1 MYFIIIILQ
10 FHNSKHRKV
19 FKTFPA
25 TGVLTLSPPFR
36 LYYSS
41 LSQVFSDLV
50 YSIPS
55 QRFSVRATTVQAE
68 YSSSAV
74 ADRSTC
80 GWEAEDRGPA
90 AAGKREAERERGRER
105 DKALV
110 INQWGPAT
118 ATNKMAATSSLRS
131 LRSPDNI
138 RSRCPDSTA
147 PDYTGLSAGFW
158 RAASRV
164 SDNTSCRLENCRTT
178 LRWRGLEGPGCSIK
192 LRRRRNTLF
201 YCTHF
206 QLQQSRS
213 SFCCE

>member
-1 MYFIIIILQ
+1 M
-10 FHNSKHRKV
+10 

-25 TGVLTLSPPFR
+25 SGVLTLSPPFR

-50 YSIPS
+50 NSIPG
-55 QRFSVRATTVQAE
+55 QRFSIRAATVPAE

-74 ADRSTC
+74 ADRSTLRVV
-80 GWEAEDRGPA
+80 G
-90 AAGKREAERERGRER
+90 ERPRTVVQRRLLGSERQRER

-158 RAASRV
+158 RAASGV
-164 SDNTSCRLENCRTT
+164 SDNTSCRLENCMTT
-178 LRWRGLEGPGCSIK
+178 LRWRGLGGPGCSIK
-192 LRRRRNTLF
+192 LRRRRKTLF

-206 QLQQSRS
+206 QKQKSKS
-213 SFCCE
+213 SVVNK

>member
-10 FHNSKHRKV
+10 FHNYKHRKV
-19 FKTFPA
+19 LKTFPA

-50 YSIPS
+50 YSIPR
-55 QRFSVRATTVQAE
+55 QRFSVGATTVRAE

-74 ADRSTC
+74 ADRSTS

-90 AAGKREAERERGRER
+90 AAAGKREAERER

-178 LRWRGLEGPGCSIK
+178 LGWRGLEGPGCSIK
-192 LRRRRNTLF
+192 LRRRRKTLF
-201 YCTHF
+201 YSTHF
-206 QLQQSRS
+206 LLQQSRS
-213 SFCCE
+213 SVVNK

>member
-1 MYFIIIILQ
+1 MYYRIYILNCVFIIIILQ
-10 FHNSKHRKV
+10 FHNCKHRKM

-41 LSQVFSDLV
+41 LSQVLSDLV
-50 YSIPS
+50 YSIPG
-55 QRFSVRATTVQAE
+55 QRFSVRATTVPAE

-74 ADRSTC
+74 ADRSTLRVV
-80 GWEAEDRGPA
+80 GERLRTVVQRRLLGSERQ
-90 AAGKREAERERGRER
+90 RERER

-147 PDYTGLSAGFW
+147 PDYTGLSAWF
-158 RAASRV
+158 
-164 SDNTSCRLENCRTT
+164 
-178 LRWRGLEGPGCSIK
+178 
-192 LRRRRNTLF
+192 
-201 YCTHF
+201 
-206 QLQQSRS
+206 
-213 SFCCE
+213 